1 VPKVSVITAA
11 YNHVGFVRQSV
22 ESVLNQ
28 TYKDFEHIVVDDGST
43 DGTAEVLRS
52 FGAQIKYF
60 RQQNCGTP
68 AAINRGIRESS
79 GEYIAILDSDDVW
92 LPEKLDRQMRC
103 FAQQPEAGMVY
114 SRAYFINRRGEV
126 SNNSETA
133 GRDVGGLDGAY
144 EEVLRDNCIPVVTAV
159 ICRTSFED
167 VGFFDERLK
176 ALWDWEFWLRLAR
189 KRKIVFVPDVVSLYR
204 VHGNNTFT
212 GLSESGDVAREQLSI
227 MKGAMASLI
236 GGTREVRTR
245 KRAIN
250 TRFAYTLARDVYGL
264 SCQRQFSRALSH
276 FLFGLSLRPAF
287 WKDLPAALTLEP
299 NLCQRGR
306 PLRIMK
312 RLTFGNHELRNQKR
326 IETS

>member
-1 VPKVSVITAA
+1 MPKVSVITAA
-11 YNHVGFVRQSV
+11 YNHVEFVQQSV

-52 FGAQIKYF
+52 FGTQIKYF
-60 RQQNCGTP
+60 RQQNCGTA

-114 SRAYFINRRGEV
+114 SRAQIIDRRGEV
-126 SNNSETA
+126 SNQGEPIGHS
-133 GRDVGGLDGAY
+133 VGDFDCAYKEILKDDG
-144 EEVLRDNCIPVVTAV
+144 IPVLTALTRRE
-159 ICRTSFED
+159 CFDD

-176 ALWDWEFWLRLAR
+176 AISDWEFWFRLAL
-189 KRKIVFVPDVVSLYR
+189 KWKIVFLPDVLALYR
-204 VHGNNTFT
+204 VHGHNTFI
-212 GLSESGDVAREQLSI
+212 GLNRSGQVARERLQF
-227 MKGAMASLI
+227 MKDAPTMLVGSA
-236 GGTREVRTR
+236 REVRTR
-245 KRAIN
+245 KRVIN
-250 TRFAYTLARDVYGL
+250 QRFAYTLARDVYGL
-264 SCQRQFSRALSH
+264 SCERQFAAALTH
-276 FLFGLSLRPAF
+276 CIYGLRLRPSF

-299 NLCQRGR
+299 NLCQRGQ

-312 RLTFGNHELRNQKR
+312 RLVFGNPEMTNQLP
-326 IETS
+326 IETP

>member
-1 VPKVSVITAA
+1 MPKVSVITAA
-11 YNHVGFVRQSV
+11 YNHVEFVRQSV

-52 FGAQIKYF
+52 FGTQIKYF

-114 SRAYFINRRGEV
+114 SRAQIIDRRGEV
-126 SNNSETA
+126 SNQGEPIGHN
-133 GRDVGGLDGAY
+133 VGDFDCAYKEILKDDG
-144 EEVLRDNCIPVVTAV
+144 IPVLTALTRRE
-159 ICRTSFED
+159 CFDD

-176 ALWDWEFWLRLAR
+176 AISDWEFWFRLAL
-189 KRKIVFVPDVVSLYR
+189 KWKIVFLPDVLALYR
-204 VHGNNTFT
+204 VHGHNTFI
-212 GLSESGDVAREQLSI
+212 GLNRSGQVARERLLF
-227 MKGAMASLI
+227 MKEAPAMLVGSA
-236 GGTREVRTR
+236 REIRPR

-264 SCQRQFSRALSH
+264 SCQRHFSKALSH
-276 FLFGLSLRPAF
+276 FLFGLRLRPAF
-287 WKDLPAALTLEP
+287 WKDLPAALALEP
-299 NLCQRGR
+299 NLWQRGR
-306 PLRIMK
+306 PLRMI
-312 RLTFGNHELRNQKR
+312 RHLTFGNHELTDQKR

>member
-1 VPKVSVITAA
+1 MPKVSVITAA
-11 YNHVGFVRQSV
+11 YNHVEFVQQSV

-52 FGAQIKYF
+52 FGTQIKYF
-60 RQQNCGTP
+60 RQQNCGTA

-114 SRAYFINRRGEV
+114 SRAQIIDRRGEV
-126 SNNSETA
+126 SNQGEPIGHSA
-133 GRDVGGLDGAY
+133 GDFDCAYKEILKDDG
-144 EEVLRDNCIPVVTAV
+144 IPVLTALTRRA
-159 ICRTSFED
+159 CFDD

-176 ALWDWEFWLRLAR
+176 AISDWEFWFRLAL
-189 KRKIVFVPDVVSLYR
+189 KWKIVFLPDVLALYR
-204 VHGNNTFT
+204 IHGHNTFI
-212 GLSESGDVAREQLSI
+212 GLNRSGQVARERLLF
-227 MKGAMASLI
+227 MKEAPAMLVGSA
-236 GGTREVRTR
+236 REVRTR

-250 TRFAYTLARDVYGL
+250 QRFTYALARDVYGL
-264 SCQRQFSRALSH
+264 SCQRHFSRALSH
-276 FLFGLSLRPAF
+276 FLFGLRLRPTF
-287 WKDLPAALTLEP
+287 LKDLPAALRLESKLSQP
-299 NLCQRGR
+299 GQA
-306 PLRIMK
+306 LRIMK
-312 RLTFGNHELRNQKR
+312 RLTFGNRELMNQEG